1 MKYDPHKFLRH
12 LFSLHGSVAPRI
24 VWRVLFFTAWATAIL
39 LVDRFVRP
47 VGLPSTVHTLVGVA
61 LGLLLVFRT
70 NASYERFWEGRR
82 LWGGIV
88 NESRNLA
95 RMASANLRERPAVL
109 EPIINWAAAFSYAS
123 MHSLRSAAGLGP
135 SESRL
140 PGPEVA
146 ETLAA
151 RHVPMAV
158 AQRISDRLVEVRAA
172 GHLTDYVMVAI
183 DANVQQLVDYLGAC
197 ERIQKTPLP
206 FAYVVHLRRALV
218 LYCLTVPF
226 ALVEPFGWSTVI
238 YALMIAYILFG
249 IEEIGV
255 EIENPFGTD
264 YNDLPLEEI
273 CGTIERDLVAIL
285 EQNRAAGLVSKATG
299 A

>member
-1 MKYDPHKFLRH
+1 M
-12 LFSLHGSVAPRI
+12 
-24 VWRVLFFTAWATAIL
+24 LFFTAWATAIL
-39 LVDRFVRP
+39 LFDRFVRP

-109 EPIINWAAAFSYAS
+109 EPIIHWATAFSYAS
-123 MHSLRSAAGLGP
+123 MNSLRAAAGLGP
-135 SESRL
+135 GESRL

-146 ETLAA
+146 ATLAA

-158 AQRISDRLVEVRAA
+158 AQRISDRLVEARAA
-172 GHLTDYVMVAI
+172 GHLSDYVMVAI
-183 DANVQQLVDYLGAC
+183 DTNVQQLVDYLGAC

-226 ALVEPFGWSTVI
+226 ALVEPFGWTTVI

-273 CGTIERDLVAIL
+273 CGTIERDLMAIL
-285 EQNRAAGLVSKATG
+285 EQNRAAGLVGKATG